1 MSDYFDAFKIKC
13 SPVAKEKCTVVSGNT
28 RITVLTPSLVRV
40 ENTSNGIFCNKPTQ
54 AVWFRD
60 FDEPEFEKTQ
70 QGNTVVIKTEKA
82 EFCYNTEAEKMEYIK
97 LADSRVVKD
106 YKSGNLKGTRR
117 TLDQTFGPVSLGD
130 GIISKNGVAIL
141 DDSKTLVIDE
151 NAQIVPRKSKGKD
164 IYYFAY
170 GYEYREAVRDF
181 FNLTGH
187 APLVPRFA
195 LGNWWSRYKA
205 YTQQEYIDLMQ
216 RFIDEEIPI
225 TVATVDM
232 DWHWVD
238 IVGKFGKQAKIN
250 DSHTL
255 VQKYYDAISRG
266 GWTGYSW
273 NTDLFPDPKGF
284 LDWLHSKNFK
294 VTLNLHP
301 ATGVRW
307 FEDKYGEFSRFMGD
321 DPKQGKHYFFDITDK
336 KFTEAYFSILHK
348 PMQDDGVNFWWI
360 DWQQGKK
367 TNTPGLDPLWALNH
381 YHSMD
386 IARESDRRPLILSRF
401 AEAGSHRYPL
411 GFSGDTAQNWSS
423 LKFQPYFTATASNIG
438 YTWWSHDI
446 GGHHMGKKDDE
457 LYTRWV
463 QYGIF
468 SPVNRLH
475 SSSNE
480 FMGKEPWKYNK
491 FTEKAAVDALR
502 LRHRMIPYI
511 YTMNYR
517 THHDGVALCEPMY
530 YRYPKEKDAY
540 GCPNEYFFGSELI
553 AAPITEPKNKKT
565 NLAGVEV
572 WLPEGRYTDIFTGR
586 IYKGKGKIKMFR
598 DCSSIPVLA
607 KEGAII
613 PLSVNDR
620 TNDSKN
626 PDSLEL
632 LIYRGNNKFSM
643 YEDDGETMNFE
654 KGEYAFTD
662 YEVKESDT
670 GVEFTISPAA
680 GDAGVLPEARSYKLS
695 FKDIVCA
702 DASVYI
708 NGEPAQAE
716 ILKGKTLCLCVKG
729 IKPADSVRVELKN
742 VRVADNGDKKQNLI
756 ELISKFQGNNN
767 KKAINFDM
775 FVKRLGALPP
785 SLPAC
790 FTQPIKEIEKMHS
803 FEIKN

>member
-1 MSDYFDAFKIKC
+1 MSNYFDAFKINC
-13 SPVAKEKCTVVSGNT
+13 SPKAKEKQTVVSGNT

-40 ENTSNGIFCNKPTQ
+40 ENSKNGVFCDEPTQ

-70 QGNTVVIKTEKA
+70 RGNKIIIKTEKA
-82 EFCYNTEAEKMEYIK
+82 EFCYNTSVKKMEYIK

-117 TLDQTFGPVSLGD
+117 TLDQTFGAVKIGD
-130 GIISKNGVAIL
+130 GIVSKNGVAL
-141 DDSKTLVIDE
+141 LNDSKTLVIDE
-151 NAQIVPRKSKGKD
+151 NAQIVPRNAREKD

-170 GYEYREAVRDF
+170 GYEYREAVKDF
-181 FNLTGH
+181 FKLTGH

-216 RFIDEEIPI
+216 RFIDEEIPV

-238 IVGKFGKQAKIN
+238 VMGKFGKEAQSQTSK
-250 DSHTL
+250 TL
-255 VQKYYDAISRG
+255 VQKFYDAMSKG

-307 FEDKYGEFSRFMGD
+307 FEDCYEEFARFMGD
-321 DPKQGKHYFFDITDK
+321 DPKEGKQYPFDITDK
-336 KFTEAYFSILHK
+336 KYTEAYFSILHK

-386 IARESDRRPLILSRF
+386 IARDGERRPLILSRF
-401 AEAGSHRYPL
+401 ADAGSHRYPL
-411 GFSGDTAQNWSS
+411 GFSGDTAQNWDV
-423 LKFQPYFTATASNIG
+423 LNFQPYFTSTSSNIG

-446 GGHHMGKKDDE
+446 GGHHMGKKNDE

-475 SSSNE
+475 STSNE

-491 FTEKAAVDALR
+491 FAEKAAVDALR
-502 LRHRMIPYI
+502 FRHRLIPYI

-517 THHDGVALCEPMY
+517 TNHDGVALCEPMY
-530 YRYPKEKDAY
+530 YHYPKDEEAY
-540 GCPNEYFFGSELI
+540 NCPNEFFFGSELI
-553 AAPITEPKNKKT
+553 VAPITSPKSKKT

-586 IYKGKGKIKMFR
+586 IYQGKGKIKLFR
-598 DCSSIPVLA
+598 DESSIPVLA

-613 PLSVNDR
+613 PLALNDR

-626 PDSLEL
+626 PANMEL

-654 KGEYAFTD
+654 KGEFAFTD
-662 YEVKESDT
+662 YEIKESENGLEFSINPARGDT
-670 GVEFTISPAA
+670 R
-680 GDAGVLPEARSYKLS
+680 VLPQSRSYKLS
-695 FKDIVCA
+695 FKDVVSA
-702 DASVYI
+702 DVTVYI
-708 NGEPAQAE
+708 NRGFTEPE
-716 ILKGKTLCLCVKG
+716 KLESKNLCLLLKGIRPTDTVK
-729 IKPADSVRVELKN
+729 IELKN
-742 VRVADNGDKKQNLI
+742 VTVTNNGDKKQNLI
-756 ELISKFQGNNN
+756 ELISKFQCGNN
-767 KKAINFDM
+767 KKAVKFDKY
-775 FVKRLGALPP
+775 VKENGTLPT
-785 SLPAC
+785 LPDC
-790 FTQPIKEIEKMHS
+790 YREPIEEIEKMHS
-803 FEIKN
+803 F